1 MVVPK
6 RKAESVADRE
16 PAAASARKKPYLRRI
31 TPQKAATAVEE
42 ADDENSQDEI
52 EDDEEM

>member
-6 RKAESVADRE
+6 RKAESDAVRE
-16 PAAASARKKPYLRRI
+16 PAAASASKKPHPRRI
-31 TPQKAATAVEE
+31 TPQKAATAVEQT
-42 ADDENSQDEI
+42 DDENLQDED